1 MSKLKG
7 GKLGLQK
14 HLYNLNKKVGGAA
27 VKKLADDEL
36 KAIEQINL
44 SGGALVRTRSI
55 KPLNFK
61 L

>member
-14 HLYNLNKKVGGAA
+14 HLYNLNKKGGAA
-27 VKKLADDEL
+27 VKKLTDDEL
-36 KAIEQINL
+36 KAMEQLNL
-44 SGGALVRTRSI
+44 SGGALVRIRSI